1 MKPAD
6 ELARANAAL
15 RDRLSRLS
23 EASHRINK
31 SLDFCTVLEG
41 VLESA
46 CALTGGKSG
55 VITLLDD
62 SGQVQD
68 FFAHGISSEKA
79 QSLWNMPQHSK
90 FFDYL
95 GKITEP
101 VRVKDLRTYVRE
113 LGFSEFRP
121 PTTASPVLAILMAPI
136 LHLNELVG
144 HIYVGEKGD
153 GREFTLEDEEVLVVF
168 ASQAALAIANARRY
182 REEQETRAY
191 LETLINTS
199 PVGVAVFNAKTGKL
213 VSYNRETERMF
224 MTLSS
229 PGYTVEELLKVMTVR
244 RASGWEY
251 TLAEGPVD
259 KTLRSGE
266 TVRSE
271 EVVYSVPDGRSLT
284 ALVNGTPIRSD
295 DGEIISFV
303 FTLQDMAPLKEMER
317 MRAEFLAMV
326 SHELRTPLSAVK
338 GSITTL
344 LDPSTTLNSAETHQ
358 FHQIIDT
365 QTDRMRE
372 LIADLLDVARIESG
386 TLSVLPKPAEVA
398 DLIAEA
404 HNAFQSGGAK
414 HELHTEFAP
423 DLPLILADR
432 LRIIQVLCNLLS
444 NAARYSPD
452 RLPIRVSAS
461 REGLLVVISVSD
473 KGKGIPAEILPQ
485 LFGKFSNKDV
495 ENQSEDTGLGLAIC
509 KGIVEAHGGRIWA
522 ESDGPGMGTT
532 ISFTVP
538 AVGQPANVSPAN
550 GTQPLNPSSSK
561 AMEERMRILVV
572 DDDLLAL
579 RYVRDTL
586 AKAGYTPL
594 VTGDPQEAL
603 VLMYEKNPHLALLDL
618 MLPGTDG
625 IDLMKE
631 ILEIN
636 NVPVIFLSAYDQDQM
651 IARAFD
657 MGAADYVVKPF
668 SPTELT
674 ARIRGALRKWAGPDL
689 LEPFVL
695 GEMAIDYVTRQVTL
709 AREPVRLTAIEY
721 RTLVELSKHA
731 GQVVTYEYLL
741 RKVWEMEG
749 ELDLRPMRTVI
760 STLRRRLND
769 DAVNPTYIFT
779 EPRVGYRMAS
789 AESRREGPSVSP

>member
-121 PTTASPVLAILMAPI
+121 PTTASPVLAILKAPI

-153 GREFTLEDEEVLVVF
+153 GLEFTLEDEEILGVF

-191 LETLINTS
+191 LETLISTS
-199 PVGVAVFNAKTGKL
+199 PVGVAVFNAKTGRIA
-213 VSYNRETERMF
+213 SYNRETERMF

-229 PGYTVEELLKVMTVR
+229 PGYTVEQLLKVMTVR
-244 RASGWEY
+244 RASGREY
-251 TLAEGPVD
+251 TLADGPVD

-303 FTLQDMAPLKEMER
+303 FTLQDMAPFKEMER

-326 SHELRTPLSAVK
+326 SHELRTPLSSVK

-344 LDPSTTLNSAETHQ
+344 LDPSITLNPAETHQ

-414 HELHTEFAP
+414 HELYTEFAP

-452 RLPIRVSAS
+452 RLPIRVSAA

-473 KGKGIPAEILPQ
+473 KGKGIPAESLPH
-485 LFGKFSNKDV
+485 LFGKFSRNEA
-495 ENQSEDTGLGLAIC
+495 ENQSEETGLGLAIC

-532 ISFTVP
+532 VSFTVP
-538 AVGQPANVSPAN
+538 AVGQPTNVSPAK
-550 GTQPLNPSSSK
+550 GTQPLTRSSSQ

-586 AKAGYTPL
+586 AKAGYTTI

-603 VLMYEKNPHLALLDL
+603 VLMYEKKPHLALLDL

-668 SPTELT
+668 SPTELV
-674 ARIRGALRKWAGPDL
+674 ARIRGSLRKWAGPDP
-689 LEPFVL
+689 LEPYIH
-695 GEMAIDYVTRQVTL
+695 GELVVDYVKREVTL
-709 AREPVRLTAIEY
+709 AGERVRLTAIEY
-721 RTLVELSKHA
+721 RTLVELSQHA

-741 RKVWEMEG
+741 RKIWEMEG
-749 ELDLRPMRTVI
+749 EVDLRPMRTVI

-769 DAVNPTYIFT
+769 DADNPTYIFT
-779 EPRVGYRMAS
+779 EPRVGYRFAS
-789 AESRREGPSVSP
+789 PESRKEATHISP

>member
-1 MKPAD
+1 
-6 ELARANAAL
+6 
-15 RDRLSRLS
+15 
-23 EASHRINK
+23 
-31 SLDFCTVLEG
+31 
-41 VLESA
+41 
-46 CALTGGKSG
+46 
-55 VITLLDD
+55 
-62 SGQVQD
+62 
-68 FFAHGISSEKA
+68 
-79 QSLWNMPQHSK
+79 
-90 FFDYL
+90 
-95 GKITEP
+95 
-101 VRVKDLRTYVRE
+101 
-113 LGFSEFRP
+113 
-121 PTTASPVLAILMAPI
+121 

-251 TLAEGPVD
+251 TLEDGPVD
-259 KTLRSGE
+259 KSLRSGE

-295 DGEIISFV
+295 DGDIISFV

-344 LDPSTTLNSAETHQ
+344 LDPSTTLNPAETHQ
-358 FHQIIDT
+358 FHQIINT

-386 TLSVLPKPAEVA
+386 TLSVLPKPAEVV

-414 HELHTEFAP
+414 HELHTKFAP

-473 KGKGIPAEILPQ
+473 KGKGIPAESLPH
-485 LFGKFSNKDV
+485 LFGKFSRNDA
-495 ENQSEDTGLGLAIC
+495 ENQSEETGLGLAIC

-522 ESDGPGMGTT
+522 ESDGPAMGTT
-532 ISFTVP
+532 VSFTIP
-538 AVGQPANVSPAN
+538 AVGQPTNVSPAK
-550 GTQPLNPSSSK
+550 GTQPLTRSSSQS
-561 AMEERMRILVV
+561 MEERLRILVV

-586 AKAGYTPL
+586 AKAGYTTI

-603 VLMYEKNPHLALLDL
+603 VLMYEKKPHLALLDL

-674 ARIRGALRKWAGPDL
+674 ARIRGALRKWTGPDPL
-689 LEPFVL
+689 KPFVL
-695 GEMAIDYVTRQVTL
+695 GEMTIDYVTRQVIL
-709 AREPVRLTAIEY
+709 ARESVRLTAIEY
-721 RTLVELSKHA
+721 RTLVELSLNA
-731 GQVVTYEYLL
+731 GHVVTYENLL
-741 RKVWEMEG
+741 KEVWDVG
-749 ELDLRPMRTVI
+749 SHGDRRPIRTVI
-760 STLRRRLND
+760 NTLRRKLND
-769 DAVNPTYIFT
+769 DADNPTYIFT
-779 EPRVGYRMAS
+779 EPRVGYRFAS
-789 AESRREGPSVSP
+789 PESRKEDPH

>member
-1 MKPAD
+1 VKRAD
-6 ELARANAAL
+6 ELAQENTAL
-15 RDRLSRLS
+15 RERLSRLS
-23 EASHRINK
+23 EASHRINE
-31 SLDFCTVLEG
+31 SLDFGTVLTN

-68 FFAHGISSEKA
+68 FFAHGISSERA
-79 QSLWNMPQHSK
+79 QSLWDMPQHSK
-90 FFDYL
+90 FLDYL
-95 GKITEP
+95 GKISEP
-101 VRVKDLRTYVRE
+101 MRVKDLKSYARD
-113 LGFSEFRP
+113 LGFSEFPP
-121 PTTASPVLAILMAPI
+121 PTTAIPVLSLLMAPI

-144 HIYVGEKGD
+144 HIYVGDKSD
-153 GREFTLEDEEVLVVF
+153 GREFTLADEEILVVF

-251 TLAEGPVD
+251 TLQEGPVD
-259 KTLRSGE
+259 KSLRSGE
-266 TVRSE
+266 TVRAE

-326 SHELRTPLSAVK
+326 SHELRTPLSSVK

-344 LDPSTTLNSAETHQ
+344 LDPSTTLNPAETHQ

-404 HNAFQSGGAK
+404 HNAFQSGGTK

-473 KGKGIPAEILPQ
+473 KGQGIPAESLPH
-485 LFGKFSNKDV
+485 LFGKFSRNDA
-495 ENQSEDTGLGLAIC
+495 ENQSEETGLGLAIC

-532 ISFTVP
+532 VSFTVP
-538 AVGQPANVSPAN
+538 AVGQPTNVSPAK
-550 GTQPLNPSSSK
+550 GTQPLARSSSQ

-586 AKAGYTPL
+586 AKAGYTPIL
-594 VTGDPQEAL
+594 TGDPQEAL

-674 ARIRGALRKWAGPDL
+674 ARIRGALRKWTGPDPL
-689 LEPFVL
+689 KPFVL
-695 GEMAIDYVTRQVTL
+695 GEMTIDYVTRQVIL
-709 AREPVRLTAIEY
+709 ARESVRLTAIEY
-721 RTLVELSKHA
+721 RTLVELSLNA
-731 GQVVTYEYLL
+731 GHVVTYENLL
-741 RKVWEMEG
+741 KEVWDVG
-749 ELDLRPMRTVI
+749 SHGDRRPIRTVI
-760 STLRRRLND
+760 NTLRRKLND
-769 DAVNPTYIFT
+769 DADNPTYIFT
-779 EPRVGYRMAS
+779 EPRVGYRFAS
-789 AESRREGPSVSP
+789 PESRKEDPHLSP

>member
-1 MKPAD
+1 
-6 ELARANAAL
+6 
-15 RDRLSRLS
+15 
-23 EASHRINK
+23 
-31 SLDFCTVLEG
+31 
-41 VLESA
+41 
-46 CALTGGKSG
+46 
-55 VITLLDD
+55 
-62 SGQVQD
+62 
-68 FFAHGISSEKA
+68 
-79 QSLWNMPQHSK
+79 
-90 FFDYL
+90 
-95 GKITEP
+95 
-101 VRVKDLRTYVRE
+101 
-113 LGFSEFRP
+113 
-121 PTTASPVLAILMAPI
+121 
-136 LHLNELVG
+136 
-144 HIYVGEKGD
+144 
-153 GREFTLEDEEVLVVF
+153 
-168 ASQAALAIANARRY
+168 
-182 REEQETRAY
+182 
-191 LETLINTS
+191 
-199 PVGVAVFNAKTGKL
+199 
-213 VSYNRETERMF
+213 
-224 MTLSS
+224 
-229 PGYTVEELLKVMTVR
+229 
-244 RASGWEY
+244 
-251 TLAEGPVD
+251 
-259 KTLRSGE
+259 
-266 TVRSE
+266 
-271 EVVYSVPDGRSLT
+271 
-284 ALVNGTPIRSD
+284 
-295 DGEIISFV
+295 
-303 FTLQDMAPLKEMER
+303 LKEMER

-344 LDPSTTLNSAETHQ
+344 LDPSTTLNPAETHQ

-372 LIADLLDVARIESG
+372 LIADLLDVARIGSG

-414 HELHTEFAP
+414 HELYTEFAP

-452 RLPIRVSAS
+452 RLPIRVSAA

-473 KGKGIPAEILPQ
+473 KGKGIPAESLPH
-485 LFGKFSNKDV
+485 LFGKFSRNEA
-495 ENQSEDTGLGLAIC
+495 ENQSEETGLGLAIC

-532 ISFTVP
+532 VSFTIP
-538 AVGQPANVSPAN
+538 AVGQPTNVSPAK
-550 GTQPLNPSSSK
+550 GTQPLTRSASQ

-586 AKAGYTPL
+586 ANAGYTPL

-603 VLMYEKNPHLALLDL
+603 VLMYEKKPHLALLDL

-631 ILEIN
+631 ILEIK

>member
-1 MKPAD
+1 
-6 ELARANAAL
+6 
-15 RDRLSRLS
+15 
-23 EASHRINK
+23 
-31 SLDFCTVLEG
+31 
-41 VLESA
+41 
-46 CALTGGKSG
+46 
-55 VITLLDD
+55 
-62 SGQVQD
+62 
-68 FFAHGISSEKA
+68 
-79 QSLWNMPQHSK
+79 
-90 FFDYL
+90 
-95 GKITEP
+95 
-101 VRVKDLRTYVRE
+101 
-113 LGFSEFRP
+113 
-121 PTTASPVLAILMAPI
+121 
-136 LHLNELVG
+136 
-144 HIYVGEKGD
+144 
-153 GREFTLEDEEVLVVF
+153 
-168 ASQAALAIANARRY
+168 
-182 REEQETRAY
+182 
-191 LETLINTS
+191 
-199 PVGVAVFNAKTGKL
+199 
-213 VSYNRETERMF
+213 
-224 MTLSS
+224 
-229 PGYTVEELLKVMTVR
+229 
-244 RASGWEY
+244 
-251 TLAEGPVD
+251 
-259 KTLRSGE
+259 
-266 TVRSE
+266 
-271 EVVYSVPDGRSLT
+271 
-284 ALVNGTPIRSD
+284 
-295 DGEIISFV
+295 
-303 FTLQDMAPLKEMER
+303 

-326 SHELRTPLSAVK
+326 SHELRTPLSSVK

-344 LDPSTTLNSAETHQ
+344 LDPSITLNPAETHQ

-414 HELHTEFAP
+414 HELYTEFAP

-452 RLPIRVSAS
+452 RLPIRVSAA

-473 KGKGIPAEILPQ
+473 KGKGIPAESLPH
-485 LFGKFSNKDV
+485 LFGKFSRNEA
-495 ENQSEDTGLGLAIC
+495 ENQSEETGLGLAIC

-532 ISFTVP
+532 VSFTIP
-538 AVGQPANVSPAN
+538 AVGQPTNVSPAK
-550 GTQPLNPSSSK
+550 GTQPLTRSASQ

-586 AKAGYTPL
+586 ANAGYTPL

-603 VLMYEKNPHLALLDL
+603 VLMYEKKPHLALLDL
-618 MLPGTDG
+618 MLPGKDG

-631 ILEIN
+631 ILEIK

-721 RTLVELSKHA
+721 RTLVELSQHA

-741 RKVWEMEG
+741 RKIWEMEG
-749 ELDLRPMRTVI
+749 EVDLRPMRTVI

-769 DAVNPTYIFT
+769 DADNPTYIFT
-779 EPRVGYRMAS
+779 EPRVGYRFAS
-789 AESRREGPSVSP
+789 PESRKEATHISP

>member
-1 MKPAD
+1 MKRAD

-15 RDRLSRLS
+15 RERPSRLS
-23 EASHRINK
+23 EASHRINE
-31 SLDFCTVLEG
+31 SLGFGTVLAG
-41 VLESA
+41 VLDSA
-46 CALTGGKSG
+46 CALTGAKSG

-68 FFAHGISSEKA
+68 FLAHGISSNKA
-79 QSLWNMPQHSK
+79 QSLWSMPQNSK

-95 GKITEP
+95 GKISDP
-101 VRVKDLRTYVRE
+101 VRVKDLRSYARK
-113 LGFSEFRP
+113 LGFPEFRP

-251 TLAEGPVD
+251 TLEDGPVD
-259 KTLRSGE
+259 KSLRSGE

-295 DGEIISFV
+295 DGDIISFV

-344 LDPSTTLNSAETHQ
+344 LDPSTTLNPAETHQ
-358 FHQIIDT
+358 FHQIINT

-386 TLSVLPKPAEVA
+386 TLSVLPKPAEVV

-414 HELHTEFAP
+414 HELHTKFAP

-473 KGKGIPAEILPQ
+473 KGKGIPAESLPH
-485 LFGKFSNKDV
+485 LFGKFSRNDA
-495 ENQSEDTGLGLAIC
+495 ENQSEETGLGLAIC

-522 ESDGPGMGTT
+522 ESDGPAMGTT
-532 ISFTVP
+532 VSFTIP
-538 AVGQPANVSPAN
+538 AVGQPTNVSPAK
-550 GTQPLNPSSSK
+550 GTQPLTRSSSQS
-561 AMEERMRILVV
+561 MEERLRILVV

-586 AKAGYTPL
+586 AKAGYTTI

-603 VLMYEKNPHLALLDL
+603 VLMYEKKPHLALLDL

-674 ARIRGALRKWAGPDL
+674 ARIRGALRKWTGPDPL
-689 LEPFVL
+689 KPFVL
-695 GEMAIDYVTRQVTL
+695 GEMTIDYVTRQVIL
-709 AREPVRLTAIEY
+709 ARESVRLTAIEY
-721 RTLVELSKHA
+721 RTLVELSLNA
-731 GQVVTYEYLL
+731 GHVVTYENLL
-741 RKVWEMEG
+741 KEVWDVG
-749 ELDLRPMRTVI
+749 SHGDRRPIRTVI
-760 STLRRRLND
+760 NTLRRKLND
-769 DAVNPTYIFT
+769 DADNPTYIFT
-779 EPRVGYRMAS
+779 EPRVGYRFAS
-789 AESRREGPSVSP
+789 PESRKEDPH